1 MPDLYIGR
9 TMDVKAKCTPRDV
22 YGENSLVHDVYM
34 AGTARKKAAKHA
46 KPTFEPCR
54 LLAWRKHRGLSQ
66 HELSDQ
72 IGAYLKVHGLEVGH
86 SYSMLGRIE
95 RGLEPYNQVILQA
108 AAQVLKTS
116 VKSLLFVDPS
126 EEKLVEMADELVRH
140 VRRR

>member
-1 MPDLYIGR
+1 
-9 TMDVKAKCTPRDV
+9 
-22 YGENSLVHDVYM
+22 M
-34 AGTARKKAAKHA
+34 AGTAGKKTGKQA

-86 SYSMLGRIE
+86 SYSMIGRIE

-108 AAQVLKTS
+108 AASVLKTS
-116 VKSLLFVDPS
+116 VKSLIFVDPS
-126 EEKLVEMADELVRH
+126 EVELVEMADKLVRQ
-140 VRRR
+140 VRPR